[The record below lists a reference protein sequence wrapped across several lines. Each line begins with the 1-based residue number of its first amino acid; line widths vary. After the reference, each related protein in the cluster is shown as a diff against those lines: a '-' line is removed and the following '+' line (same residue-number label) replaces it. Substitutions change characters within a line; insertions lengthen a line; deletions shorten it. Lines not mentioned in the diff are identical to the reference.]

1 MNILAENID
10 SIIIIIY
17 CILIGIGVAFVAALI
32 TKGIYGK
39 FIEALLSASCDCEV
53 NAKTLDELGVNKSF
67 LLMRALRHR
76 TTLSSLVSCDD
87 EKLKAE
93 YRRYYILPEHQI
105 KAQGIFGTER
115 LTPLTLAVTVILFA
129 IIVVLLQFVVP
140 KIL

>member
-1 MNILAENID
+1 MNIFVENID

-17 CILIGIGVAFVAALI
+17 CILIGIVIAFIASLL
-32 TKGIYGK
+32 TKGIYGR
-39 FIEALLSASCDCEV
+39 FIEAMLSNSCDCEV
-53 NAKTLDELGVNKSF
+53 NAKTLDELGIKKSI
-67 LLMRALRHR
+67 LLINALQRR

-129 IIVVLLQFVVP
+129 IIIILLQFVVP